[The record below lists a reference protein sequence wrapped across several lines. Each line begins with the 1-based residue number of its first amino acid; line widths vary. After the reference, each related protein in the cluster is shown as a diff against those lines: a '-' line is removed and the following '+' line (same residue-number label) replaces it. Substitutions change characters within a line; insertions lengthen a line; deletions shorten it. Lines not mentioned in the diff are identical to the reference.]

1 VGPVGRLT
9 VLYDAE
15 CGLCRWVRGWL
26 EGSALLVPLDWV
38 PCGSDEAR
46 RRLPH
51 LDHDRTRDEVTVVA
65 DTGEVWS
72 AEGAWILCLWATAAH
87 RDLAVRLGS
96 SAAGRRMARAAALS
110 VAATVQGRPAPPA
123 CAPAAPTGRPVASG
137 P

>member
-1 VGPVGRLT
+1 MAPVGRLT
-9 VLYDAE
+9 VLYDAD
-15 CGLCRWVRGWL
+15 CGLCRWVRTWL

-38 PCGSDEAR
+38 ACGSDEAR

-51 LDHDRTRDEVTVVA
+51 LDHDRTREEVTVVA

-72 AEGAWILCLWATAAH
+72 AEGAWIVCLWATAAH
-87 RDLAVRLGS
+87 RDLAVRLGA
-96 SAAGRRMARAAALS
+96 SAAGRRTARAVALA

-123 CAPAAPTGRPVASG
+123 CAPPVASV